1 MGQMIRLTLILLI
14 LAMWVTGCHLENGAA
29 QSGGTYSME
38 SVEEV
43 TDPLSV
49 IAIFAHPDDET
60 WISGTLAKLADH
72 GVKVFPVY
80 ATSGDAGSDRSGLEA
95 SGSEL
100 ALIREQEA
108 IAASQILGLQSP
120 MFLRFPDGKLNQ
132 YRQEVVKQL
141 NAILEQKKPLAILT
155 FAEGGITGNNDH
167 RAIST
172 LTTESFSL
180 NLVYFAI
187 SNTRA
192 NQLSNTASE
201 FGIDYLVEEP
211 VENGAISLRVDVSG
225 YADKRAKAMAEYST
239 QFPIEMINAFGKYV
253 ETVSIEELIIVKNNS
268 VINALLCYLESE
280 KC

>member
-1 MGQMIRLTLILLI
+1 MGQMIRLTLMLLI

-72 GVKVFPVY
+72 RVKVFPVY
-80 ATSGDAGSDRSGLEA
+80 ATSGDAGSDRSGLET

-132 YRQEVVKQL
+132 YPQEVVKQL

-155 FAEGGITGNNDH
+155 FAEGGITGNGDH
-167 RAIST
+167 KTLNRLVSAQSYPIAGYFGVSHSRAEALAIS
-172 LTTESFSL
+172 
-180 NLVYFAI
+180 
-187 SNTRA
+187 A
-192 NQLSNTASE
+192 NK
-201 FGIDYLVEEP
+201 FGIDYKLAMP
-211 VENGAISLRVDVSG
+211 VSDASVTIRVDVSSFTTQ
-225 YADKRAKAMAEYST
+225 RVEAMASHKT
-239 QFPIEMINAFGKYV
+239 QFSPVLITAFTDFTDS
-253 ETVSIEELIIVKNNS
+253 EPLEELIS
-268 VINALLCYLESE
+268 VNEESRTVLIRLLE
-280 KC
+280 